1 MVEGLGNEESGVDE
15 VGNDDMTNVTLWKGP
30 KGNVSSGRFNTEE
43 TAILTGRT
51 SMEIALALT

>member
-30 KGNVSSGRFNTEE
+30 KGNVSSGRFNTKE
-43 TAILTGRT
+43 TGILTGRT
-51 SMEIALALT
+51 AWK